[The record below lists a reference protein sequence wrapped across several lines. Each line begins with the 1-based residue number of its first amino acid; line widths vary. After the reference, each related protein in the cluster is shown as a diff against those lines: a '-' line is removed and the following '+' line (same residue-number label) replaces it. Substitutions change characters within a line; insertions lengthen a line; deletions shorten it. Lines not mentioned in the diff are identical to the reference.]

1 VCPDPPKLAITLSFL
16 KVLDI
21 TMTGRLL
28 MTPLVAKLAADVEAH
43 YFSMFGIV
51 FRLDIPNS
59 LYELEEDSY
68 LRYEV

>member
-1 VCPDPPKLAITLSFL
+1 
-16 KVLDI
+16 
-21 TMTGRLL
+21 